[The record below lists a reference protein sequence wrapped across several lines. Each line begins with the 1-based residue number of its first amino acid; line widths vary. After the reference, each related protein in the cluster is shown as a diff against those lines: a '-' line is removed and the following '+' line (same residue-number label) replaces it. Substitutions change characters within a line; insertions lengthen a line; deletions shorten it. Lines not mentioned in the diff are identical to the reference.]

1 MLLQLEKVS
10 SFYGRTQILRDIDFG
25 VTKGTCMCVLG
36 RNGVG
41 KTTLLRTIMGLVDK
55 MSGTLTVSDTNLT
68 KARTDERAK
77 YGLGYVPQGRQIL
90 GNFTVRENILL
101 GTFAKAD
108 RSGKVPEICLD
119 LFPYLAENLNRRAGE
134 LSGGQQQ
141 QLAISRALAVDPQ
154 ILLLDEPTEG
164 IQPNIVAE
172 IGETLRMLN
181 KKMGISMILSEQH
194 IKVARDLGDQF
205 VMMDNGRIVEQ
216 GTLEVRPHRR
226 DGQPPHDRL
235 KTKATRNQGRK
246 KWNLFQR
253 REHRSE
259 RR

>member
-205 VMMDNGRIVEQ
+205 VMMDNGRIVES
-216 GTLEVRPHRR
+216 GVISDLTDEMVNRHM
-226 DGQPPHDRL
+226 
-235 KTKATRNQGRK
+235 TV
-246 KWNLFQR
+246 
-253 REHRSE
+253 
-259 RR
+259 

>member
-55 MSGTLTVSDTNLT
+55 MTGTLTVSDNNLT

-205 VMMDNGRIVEQ
+205 VMMDNGRIVES
-216 GTLEVRPHRR
+216 GVISDLTNEMV
-226 DGQPPHDRL
+226 DRHM
-235 KTKATRNQGRK
+235 TV
-246 KWNLFQR
+246 
-253 REHRSE
+253 
-259 RR
+259 